1 MFIKCLFLTCQ
12 YNPIGFCQFVIFDS
26 SVNELMSQM
35 VNNPPAMWETWVRSH
50 VREIPWR
57 TAWQLTSVFLLENP
71 HGQRSL
77 VGYSPQDH
85 KGSDRTEGTQYSV
98 QKYNFLKVN
107 LVSCTFSELTHQ
119 IWLLVDSLDFFR
131 YTITCYAGR

>member
-71 HGQRSL
+71 QGQKGL
-77 VGYSPQDH
+77 VAYSPWGRKELDMTECLRTLMNLLILNKFQD
-85 KGSDRTEGTQYSV
+85 KSEMPEQVYSFTLLFTLT
-98 QKYNFLKVN
+98 FL
-107 LVSCTFSELTHQ
+107 LQSF
-119 IWLLVDSLDFFR
+119 IF
-131 YTITCYAGR
+131 